1 MSQLTTKTATPVCDQ
16 NLQAEKCN
24 SNNRGFRSERG
35 NKETTIQTQVVVIE
49 PTEHLL
55 QELLKQLNT
64 LLDSHIVFRRMNRN
78 L

>member
-1 MSQLTTKTATPVCDQ
+1 MCDQ